1 MISVN
6 RKFHSSSS
14 SFLISHLFNA
24 RVVNLFQQFSKFV
37 GPEKDFA
44 KENSTLSKSEF
55 KNVFYVNDL
64 QCIIIYFCELICAFW
79 QAYNWIFHHG
89 NWKSF
94 QYYRHLAHN
103 FQEHLPSISDFLMS
117 LVILWNISLK
127 VLTFK
132 WQPSKS

>member
-55 KNVFYVNDL
+55 KNVLLYISAISFVHFDKL
-64 QCIIIYFCELICAFW
+64 IID
-79 QAYNWIFHHG
+79 NGIFHHG
-89 NWKSF
+89 N
-94 QYYRHLAHN
+94 
-103 FQEHLPSISDFLMS
+103 
-117 LVILWNISLK
+117 
-127 VLTFK
+127 
-132 WQPSKS
+132 